1 MTSKRP
7 PCPEDADREI
17 DWVDIPGEQRPK
29 GPPVISGFALMEAL
43 QLERGPCR
51 LRRAMVRVL
60 LEMTP
65 EARARAGETW
75 RRNLETATE
84 EGRERLR
91 DCLAALDDVEQAHRG
106 D

>member
-7 PCPEDADREI
+7 RRPEDADREV
-17 DWVDIPGEQRPK
+17 DWIDIPGERRQK

-43 QLERGPCR
+43 QLESGPGR

-60 LEMTP
+60 IEMTP
-65 EARARAGETW
+65 EARARAGEVW

-84 EGRERLR
+84 EGREKLR
-91 DCLAALDDVEQAHRG
+91 DCLDALDDVQSG
-106 D
+106 SS